1 MLGEQIGVGET
12 QPRLALTSTSATAD
26 RFLEQPRCFVAL
38 THVVADAGLDED
50 DLHLLRQAEL
60 EVSRLPEGSQ
70 RGLMLADGP
79 FAIGDD
85 RQVVVVAGNPVQ
97 RSVFGER
104 RVVVPS
110 QVGGLGRRLAN
121 NRQSGREPPG
131 DHGMRERLLG
141 IDVEELGRRLKM
153 ASDLVGQLLGQRAKL
168 GTNAAGQTGLV
179 VALGQLGLVLGRLQ
193 PGWQRTLGPL
203 EAIVVAA
210 VEAAGISAS
219 REAVITAAGIGVTRI
234 TVRPTVVIGTCWTRA
249 APVAVGLTIPVTR
262 RPLITITIRF
272 AIPVTVGF
280 AIPITV
286 RPAVTV
292 GRRPLIPITI
302 RLAIPITVGFTVTIA
317 VGFTVTIARRPLI
330 PITIRLAIPV
340 TVGLTI
346 PITIRLAI
354 PVTVGLTI
362 AIAIR
367 LTIAVARRPLITV
380 AVRLAIPVTV
390 GRTGAIAVRLA
401 VAALV
406 T

>member
-141 IDVEELGRRLKM
+141 IDVEEFGRRLKM

-179 VALGQLGLVLGRLQ
+179 VALGQLRLVLGRLQ

-302 RLAIPITVGFTVTIA
+302 GLAIPITV
-317 VGFTVTIARRPLI
+317 
-330 PITIRLAIPV
+330 RLTIPV

-346 PITIRLAI
+346 PITIRLA
-354 PVTVGLTI
+354 
-362 AIAIR
+362 
-367 LTIAVARRPLITV
+367 IAVARRPLITV

>member
-249 APVAVGLTIPVTR
+249 TPVAIGLTIPVTR
-262 RPLITITIRF
+262 RPLIPVTVRL
-272 AIPVTVGF
+272 AIPVT
-280 AIPITV
+280 
-286 RPAVTV
+286 
-292 GRRPLIPITI
+292 I
-302 RLAIPITVGFTVTIA
+302 RL
-317 VGFTVTIARRPLI
+317 TVTIARRPLI
-330 PITIRLAIPV
+330 PITVRLTIPV

-346 PITIRLAI
+346 PITIRLA
-354 PVTVGLTI
+354 
-362 AIAIR
+362 
-367 LTIAVARRPLITV
+367 IAVARRPLITV